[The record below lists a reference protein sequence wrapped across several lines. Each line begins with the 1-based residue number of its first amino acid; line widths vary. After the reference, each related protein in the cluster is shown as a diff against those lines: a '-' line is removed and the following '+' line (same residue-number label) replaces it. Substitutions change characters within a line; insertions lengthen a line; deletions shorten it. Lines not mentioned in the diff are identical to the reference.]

1 MTDNLQKRQTDD
13 NFDGT
18 ESLGDHLIKCKYVTQ
33 SNGWTD
39 KVEST
44 ASVSDVFQEQVG
56 IKFAEMKDQLEL
68 RFEERHCAQTYYTR
82 FMNRRQKPGEDFV
95 TLATDLDRLSRLLY
109 PECSLAIQDKI
120 AGSHFIVAL
129 SDNFVR
135 MTLQLK
141 GVTSLR
147 DAVRRSLI
155 LKEIQMNSFVKTS
168 SSMTR
173 KFQAITK

>member
-1 MTDNLQKRQTDD
+1 MANVQSLDNELRQRDHALIEERQAKERLEEKVKELQKTILQLSRYQIPDPQTRTSPLNNIDTLMSQMAPERQMTDNLQKRQTDD

-68 RFEERHCAQTYYTR
+68 RFQERHCAQTYYTR

-95 TLATDLDRLSRLLY
+95 TLATDLDRLSR
-109 PECSLAIQDKI
+109 
-120 AGSHFIVAL
+120 
-129 SDNFVR
+129 
-135 MTLQLK
+135 
-141 GVTSLR
+141 
-147 DAVRRSLI
+147 
-155 LKEIQMNSFVKTS
+155 
-168 SSMTR
+168 
-173 KFQAITK
+173 

>member
-1 MTDNLQKRQTDD
+1 MANVQSLDNELRQRDHALIEERQAKERLEENVKELQKTILQLSRYQIPDPQTRTSPLNNIDTLMSQMATERQMTDNLQKRQTDD

-68 RFEERHCAQTYYTR
+68 RFQERHCAQTYYTR

-95 TLATDLDRLSRLLY
+95 TLATDLDRLSR
-109 PECSLAIQDKI
+109 
-120 AGSHFIVAL
+120 
-129 SDNFVR
+129 
-135 MTLQLK
+135 
-141 GVTSLR
+141 
-147 DAVRRSLI
+147 
-155 LKEIQMNSFVKTS
+155 
-168 SSMTR
+168 
-173 KFQAITK
+173 